1 MYTKRTIFWVGHLG
15 ANCTVLLHTL
25 LLQLYKSNLLKTQPN
40 LSLYVYTHYK
50 LYFYRSFSIPF
61 ILMWVNLYFLYIKGY
76 SKDLV

>member
-50 LYFYRSFSIPF
+50 LYFTGH
-61 ILMWVNLYFLYIKGY
+61 FLYPLFLSRLIY
-76 SKDLV
+76 IVYI